1 MRKNALLT
9 KTQNYFFDFSYLKML
24 LKWFNS
30 MYQLKLKAKN
40 RQRVTVMYDGEGA
53 NGLIQ
58 YINIPPPPPY
68 PLLNGQSS
76 EPNFLSFLNS
86 Q

>member
-1 MRKNALLT
+1 
-9 KTQNYFFDFSYLKML
+9 
-24 LKWFNS
+24 

-40 RQRVTVMYDGEGA
+40 RQSVTVMYDGEGA

-58 YINIPPPPPY
+58 YINIPPPPY
-68 PLLNGQSS
+68 PLLNDKPS
-76 EPNFLSFLNS
+76 EPIFLSFLNS

>member
-40 RQRVTVMYDGEGA
+40 RQSVTVMYDGEGA

-58 YINIPPPPPY
+58 YINIPPPISTVKWTV
-68 PLLNGQSS
+68 QRTQ
-76 EPNFLSFLNS
+76 FF
-86 Q
+86 

>member
-40 RQRVTVMYDGEGA
+40 RQSVTVMYDGEGA

-58 YINIPPPPPY
+58 YINIPPPY

>member
-40 RQRVTVMYDGEGA
+40 RQSVTVMYDGEGA

-58 YINIPPPPPY
+58 YINIPPPPY

-76 EPNFLSFLNS
+76 KPNFLSFFNS